1 MDYKIIFTD
10 YNNSSTLVDLNI
22 INKIPKIFEIYNN
35 NTSNRDIY
43 MDKVNP
49 EIFSHILAFIKYHET
64 DNILMIDTMIKN
76 ISYDIFV
83 DLIPTVEYLQLN
95 IMLNYLSRYFK
106 NLLNNDPEYIKKLY
120 NLQDD

>member
-22 INKIPKIFEIYNN
+22 INKIPKIFEMYNN

-43 MDKVNP
+43 LDKVNP

>member
-22 INKIPKIFEIYNN
+22 INKIPKIFEMYNN